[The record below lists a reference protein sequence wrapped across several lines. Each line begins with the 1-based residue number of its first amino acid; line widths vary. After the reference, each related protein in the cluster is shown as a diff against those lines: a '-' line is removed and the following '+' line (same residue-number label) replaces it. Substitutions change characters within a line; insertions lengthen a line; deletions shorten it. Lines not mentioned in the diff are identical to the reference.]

1 MGRPETLRSLA
12 ADSGARQSRAIG
24 TPMFRLPLTRLDRYI
39 LRQLTGALIGVT
51 LALVALI
58 WLTQSLRFVELVV
71 NRGLSLRVFLE
82 LTGLLVP
89 GFVAVILPITTFVV
103 VQFVYQ
109 RLAGDREL
117 TVMRSAG
124 LSQWALARPA
134 LILGV
139 FAMLA
144 CIVLNLWVVPASVEE
159 FRTFQ
164 FEIRNKVAAFLL
176 QEGVF
181 TPVSDQLM
189 VYVRS
194 RDTDGT
200 LHGILVEDERQ
211 SNSRATILAENGRLV
226 ATGNTPRVQLEHGS
240 REEID
245 RKTGRLNVLTF
256 DQDTVELESGKGAE
270 SMRFRDVNEMTMH
283 ELLHPDMSVVLPRD
297 VGKLA
302 VEAHRRLTQPLT
314 VLSFSLA
321 ALVSVLT
328 GTFSRHGNIWRPI
341 AAVGGLVGLLAL
353 GLAVSSLATRHMSL
367 IPLIWIEA
375 ILPGLA
381 CAWVLFAPHFLQGAP
396 EAPPAGAETA

>member
-1 MGRPETLRSLA
+1 ML
-12 ADSGARQSRAIG
+12 
-24 TPMFRLPLTRLDRYI
+24 RLPLTRLDRYI
-39 LRQLTGALIGVT
+39 LRQLATALLGVT

-58 WLTQSLRFVELVV
+58 WLTQSLKFVELVV

-89 GFVAVILPITTFVV
+89 GFIAVILPITTFVV

-134 LILGV
+134 LVLGV
-139 FAMLA
+139 MSMAS
-144 CIVLNLWVVPASVEE
+144 CVVLNMWVVPSSVEE

-211 SNSRATILAENGRLV
+211 SNSRATILAENGRLI
-226 ATGNTPRVQLEHGS
+226 ATGNTPHVQLMHGS

-245 RKTGRLNVLTF
+245 KKTGRLNVLTF
-256 DQDTVELESGKGAE
+256 DQDTVDLESGKGSE
-270 SMRFRDVNEMTMH
+270 SMRFRDVNEMSMH
-283 ELLHPDMSVVLPRD
+283 ELLHPDMTVVLPRD

-314 VLSFSLA
+314 VLSFTLA

-328 GTFSRHGNIWRPI
+328 GAFSRHGNVWRPM
-341 AAVGGLVGLLAL
+341 AAVGALVGLLAL
-353 GLAVSSLATRHMSL
+353 GLAVSSLATRHVSL

-375 ILPGLA
+375 ILPGVA
-381 CAWVLFAPHFLQGAP
+381 CAWVLFAPTLPQAAAAQAAAAA
-396 EAPPAGAETA
+396 EPA